1 MNSRN
6 MDRLL
11 ALLATLTIGF
21 FVAVRVVSRPWVLVY
36 AGVVQLVI
44 VAIVVWLAAAW
55 RRDRRDRDDRRQ

>member
-11 ALLATLTIGF
+11 ALLATLAIGF
-21 FVAVRVVSRPWVLVY
+21 FVAVQVVSGPWVLVY